1 MQSLAIC
8 FAMAAP
14 RDVWREAGLTCRW
27 RTSKVAPACQ
37 QQLAHLAHPEC
48 DDSKGNKGAY

>member
-27 RTSKVAPACQ
+27 RTSKVAQACQ